1 MQDDL
6 AAADAKRDIRWPVG
20 CGPLRGAGHRSL
32 ATGNHRPRS
41 TMVTSNGR
49 ANWLGKVTGSL
60 IVRLVCYYAVLVG
73 AMAIIWRY
81 MPRSEIIAHESLDA
95 LFGVGSGAVEGGRRA
110 RPVVTPVDQTTLAVT
125 VALAMIS
132 AVLLALPT
140 AWVYTRTRAKR
151 GYQQS
156 VVQTL
161 MVLPIV
167 VAGVVV
173 LVKYSVA
180 LAFSLAGIVAAV
192 RFRNTLDD
200 SKDAVYIFLATG
212 IGLASAV
219 DLPVAFVISMLFN
232 AIALALWYTDFGRPP
247 AFEGRIAERR
257 LQRAMEQLSRT
268 GTFVARIDEQVFR
281 DMPAEQ
287 LAAVADR
294 AWRRA
299 RRHNPETP
307 DPEGKRE
314 ALLRIRTGDVQAT
327 RLTIEP
333 VLEEHVKRWRYGGV
347 VHEPDGT
354 HVVEYAVVLKK
365 SIPAEQLTEMM
376 KGQQTVMK
384 VEMA

>member
-1 MQDDL
+1 M
-6 AAADAKRDIRWPVG
+6 
-20 CGPLRGAGHRSL
+20 
-32 ATGNHRPRS
+32 ATA
-41 TMVTSNGR
+41 NGR
-49 ANWLGKVTGSL
+49 TSWVRRVTGSL
-60 IVRLVCYYAVLVG
+60 IVRLVVYYAALIG
-73 AMAIIWRY
+73 AMALVWRY
-81 MPRSEIIAHESLDA
+81 LPRSEMIAHESLDA
-95 LFGVGSGAVEGGRRA
+95 LFGSVNGALDGAGRRA
-110 RPVVTPVDQTTLAVT
+110 RAAASIPLDQTTLAVT
-125 VALAMIS
+125 VALAMVAS
-132 AVLLALPT
+132 VLLALPT

-161 MVLPIV
+161 IVLPLV

-200 SKDAVYIFLATG
+200 SKDAVYIFLATA

-219 DLPVAFVISMLFN
+219 DLPVALVISVLFN
-232 AIALALWYTDFGRPP
+232 GVALALWYSDFGRS
-247 AFEGRIAERR
+247 AALEGRLAERR
-257 LQRAMEQLSRT
+257 LARAMEQMSRT
-268 GTFVARIDEQVFR
+268 GTFVARMDEQVFE
-281 DMPAEQ
+281 DMSADQ

-307 DPEGKRE
+307 DPEGRRE
-314 ALLRIRTGDVQAT
+314 ALLRIRTEDVQAT
-327 RLTIEP
+327 RLTMEP
-333 VLEEHVKRWRYGGV
+333 LLEEHLKRWRYGGV

-365 SIPAEQLTEMM
+365 SVPADKVLELLRAH
-376 KGQQTVMK
+376 GQPIRA

>member
-1 MQDDL
+1 M
-6 AAADAKRDIRWPVG
+6 
-20 CGPLRGAGHRSL
+20 
-32 ATGNHRPRS
+32 ATA
-41 TMVTSNGR
+41 NGR
-49 ANWLGKVTGSL
+49 KSLVGQVTGSL

-73 AMAIIWRY
+73 VMVTIWRY
-81 MPRSEIIAHESLDA
+81 MPRSEVIAHESLDA
-95 LFGVGSGAVEGGRRA
+95 LFGSLGAGAIEGGGRRA
-110 RPVVTPVDQTTLAVT
+110 RAVAATPLDQTTLAVT

-140 AWVYTRTRAKR
+140 AWVYIRTRSKR

-161 MVLPIV
+161 IVLPLV

-219 DLPVAFVISMLFN
+219 DLPVAMVISVLFN
-232 AIALALWYTDFGRPP
+232 AIALALWYSDFGRPP
-247 AFEGRIAERR
+247 ALEGRIAERR

-268 GTFVARIDEQVFR
+268 GTFVARMDEQVFQ

-307 DPEGKRE
+307 DPEGRRE
-314 ALLRIRTGDVQAT
+314 ALLRIRTSDVQAL
-327 RLTIEP
+327 RLKIEP
-333 VLEEHVKRWRYGGV
+333 VLEEHLKRWRYGGV
-347 VHEPDGT
+347 VHDPDGT
-354 HVVEYAVVLKK
+354 SIVEYAVVLKK
-365 SIPAEQLTEMM
+365 SVPADQLVETM
-376 KGQQTVMK
+376 KGQDLVMK
-384 VEMA
+384 VEIA

>member
-1 MQDDL
+1 M
-6 AAADAKRDIRWPVG
+6 
-20 CGPLRGAGHRSL
+20 
-32 ATGNHRPRS
+32 ATH
-41 TMVTSNGR
+41 NGR
-49 ANWLGKVTGSL
+49 TTWLGKVRGSL
-60 IVRLVCYYAVLVG
+60 IVRLVCYYTILVG
-73 AMAIIWRY
+73 AMVLIWRY
-81 MPRSEIIAHESLDA
+81 MPRSEVIAHESMDA
-95 LFGVGSGAVEGGRRA
+95 LFGSVGLGAVEGGRRA
-110 RPVVTPVDQTTLAVT
+110 RAAVTPLDQTTLAVT
-125 VALAMIS
+125 VALAMIAS
-132 AVLLALPT
+132 VLLALPT

-161 MVLPIV
+161 MVLPLV
-167 VAGVVV
+167 VAGIVV

-200 SKDAVYIFLATG
+200 SKDAVYIFLATA

-219 DLPVAFVISMLFN
+219 DLPVALVISVLFN
-232 AIALALWYTDFGRPP
+232 AIALALWYSDFGRPP
-247 AFEGRIAERR
+247 ALEGRIAERR
-257 LQRAMEQLSRT
+257 LQRAMEHLSRT
-268 GTFVARIDEQVFR
+268 GSFVARIDDQVFQ

-307 DPEGKRE
+307 DPEGRRE
-314 ALLRIRTGDVQAT
+314 ALLRIRTHNVQAA

-333 VLEEHVKRWRYGGV
+333 LLEEHLKRWRYGGV

-354 HVVEYAVVLKK
+354 HVLEFAIVLKK
-365 SIPAEQLTEMM
+365 SVPVEQLTEILRT
-376 KGQQTVMK
+376 QEPVAH
-384 VEMA
+384 VEIA

>member
-1 MQDDL
+1 M
-6 AAADAKRDIRWPVG
+6 A
-20 CGPLRGAGHRSL
+20 
-32 ATGNHRPRS
+32 
-41 TMVTSNGR
+41 MVNGR
-49 ANWLGKVTGSL
+49 TNWLGKVAGNL
-60 IVRLVCYYAVLVG
+60 IVRLVCYYAILVG
-73 AMAIIWRY
+73 VMLLIWRY
-81 MPRSEIIAHESLDA
+81 MPRSEVIAHESLDA
-95 LFGVGSGAVEGGRRA
+95 LFGLGAGSVAEGRRA
-110 RPVVTPVDQTTLAVT
+110 REVVPQLDQTTLAVT

-167 VAGVVV
+167 VAGIVV

-200 SKDAVYIFLATG
+200 SKDAVYIFLATA
-212 IGLASAV
+212 IGLAAAV
-219 DLPVAFVISMLFN
+219 DLPVALVISVLFN
-232 AIALALWYTDFGRPP
+232 ALALALWYTDFGRPP
-247 AFEGRIAERR
+247 ALEGRIAERR

-268 GTFVARIDEQVFR
+268 GSFVARIDDTVLKE
-281 DMPAEQ
+281 MPAEQ

-307 DPEGKRE
+307 DPDGKRE
-314 ALLRIRTGDVQAT
+314 ALLRIRTHNVQAT

-333 VLEEHVKRWRYGGV
+333 LLDEHLKRWRYGGV

-354 HVVEYAVVLKK
+354 HVVEFAIVLKK
-365 SIPAEQLTEMM
+365 SVSPEQLLAVLRMQDPV
-376 KGQQTVMK
+376 GH
-384 VEMA
+384 VEIA

>member
-1 MQDDL
+1 M
-6 AAADAKRDIRWPVG
+6 
-20 CGPLRGAGHRSL
+20 
-32 ATGNHRPRS
+32 ATP
-41 TMVTSNGR
+41 NGR
-49 ANWLGKVTGSL
+49 TSWLSKVVGSL
-60 IVRLVCYYAVLVG
+60 IVRLLCYYAVMVG
-73 AMAIIWRY
+73 AMVLIWRY

-95 LFGVGSGAVEGGRRA
+95 LFGLTAGTLDGGSARRA
-110 RPVVTPVDQTTLAVT
+110 RGAAGPPLDQTTLAVT

-161 MVLPIV
+161 IVLPLV
-167 VAGVVV
+167 VAGIVV

-200 SKDAVYIFLATG
+200 SKDAVYIFLATA
-212 IGLASAV
+212 IGLAAAV
-219 DLPVAFVISMLFN
+219 DLPVALVISVLFN
-232 AIALALWYTDFGRPP
+232 IVALSLWYSDFGRSP
-247 AFEGRIAERR
+247 AFQGRIAERR

-268 GTFVARIDEQVFR
+268 GSFVARIDDQVFQ

-307 DPEGKRE
+307 DQEGRRE
-314 ALLRIRTGDVQAT
+314 ALLRIRTTDVQAT

-333 VLEEHVKRWRYGGV
+333 LLEEHLKRWRYGGV
-347 VHEPDGT
+347 IHEPDGT
-354 HVVEYAVVLKK
+354 HVIEFTVVLKK
-365 SIPAEQLTEMM
+365 SLPAERIMEIVRA
-376 KGQQTVMK
+376 QTPVK
-384 VEMA
+384 DVELV